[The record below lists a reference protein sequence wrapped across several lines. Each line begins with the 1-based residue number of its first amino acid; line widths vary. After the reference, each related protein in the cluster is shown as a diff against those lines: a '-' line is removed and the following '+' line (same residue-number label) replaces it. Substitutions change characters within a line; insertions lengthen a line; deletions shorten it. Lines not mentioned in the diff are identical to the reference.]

1 METGDG
7 GGWHNTQKMVAIVIG
22 GLAGLFLGIVF
33 LLVLKSDFKKKKDKY
48 CHHHGCRCNPTERKE
63 RSARQ
68 RKFSVHA
75 LIDWGLK
82 LPSSES
88 SIAIKVIDTSLRAEA
103 YSCEKNDLFSWGQ
116 LDVRGE
122 NIAREF
128 CKDANKVFF
137 SYRPNEWLITQVND
151 ATVSIGMLS
160 TKVVCL
166 IESLAEYRD
175 VKDMRLA
182 TSTLEEGI
190 DVQKCNL
197 VIGFDL
203 ASTFAVLFN
212 LEAVLECRI
221 MIFFYWLKGATL
233 SLSSSISMVYFYCS
247 RLPSDGFQARARD
260 PVTVDETFKYI
271 REIVNWDDEKEETY
285 YRGAKD

>member
-1 METGDG
+1 
-7 GGWHNTQKMVAIVIG
+7 MVAIVIG
-22 GLAGLFLGIVF
+22 GLAGLFLGIVL
-33 LLVLKSDFKKKKDKY
+33 LLVLKSAFKKKKDKY

-63 RSARQ
+63 RSATERKERSATL
-68 RKFSVHA
+68 RKFSA
-75 LIDWGLK
+75 
-82 LPSSES
+82 
-88 SIAIKVIDTSLRAEA
+88 AEA

-116 LDVRGE
+116 LDVRGD

-128 CKDANKVFF
+128 CKDANKVFS

-175 VKDMRLA
+175 VKDMRCNHSVMQSQSRGLQNKIVDGFHKGMVNIIVA

-203 ASTFAVLFN
+203 ASTVCSFIQSRGHARMQDYDFLLLVKSGDEDTLHKMILTSRKLF
-212 LEAVLECRI
+212 V
-221 MIFFYWLKGATL
+221 W
-233 SLSSSISMVYFYCS
+233 
-247 RLPSDGFQARARD
+247 QARARD

-271 REIVNWDDEKEETY
+271 RAIVNWDDEKEETY
-285 YRGAKD
+285 YGGAKD